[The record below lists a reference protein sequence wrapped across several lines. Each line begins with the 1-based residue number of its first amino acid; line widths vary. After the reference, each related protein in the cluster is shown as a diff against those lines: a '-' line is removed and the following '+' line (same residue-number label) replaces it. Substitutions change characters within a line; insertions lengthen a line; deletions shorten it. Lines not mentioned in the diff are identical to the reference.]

1 MKKIIYLN
9 RLGSCLHETKRVKT
23 IVYLLLFITTFSAAC
38 KKASDGGLE
47 PTQTGQKADLPAG
60 AKDGVVFTNNG
71 TSAMVTL
78 YAPGKKSV
86 SLIGEFN
93 DWSATA
99 LPMKNTPDGNYWW
112 IQVNN
117 LNANT
122 EYAYQFYVDGNLK
135 VADPYCEKILDP
147 DNDKYIS
154 AATYPNLKAYPTGK
168 TTGIVSVMQANQP
181 VYTWKNTSFSRPAK
195 DNLVIYELLV
205 RDFTTDHNYAST
217 LAKLDYLTGLGI
229 NAIELMPVNEFEGNL
244 SWGYNPSFYFAPDKY
259 YGTKTALQNFIDE
272 CHGRGIA
279 VIMDIV
285 LNHSF
290 GQSPMVQLYFDG
302 SKPTANSPWFNVDA
316 KHPFNVGYDF
326 NHESAATRKF
336 SKDVMKFWMQQY
348 KIDGFRFDLSK
359 GFTQKQ
365 STDDAQFRLYDASRI
380 AIWKDY
386 NGYMKSLDPN
396 FYVILEH
403 FAEESEEKV
412 LADNGMMLWN
422 NMNYNMN
429 EATMGWLDNSNFQ
442 WGFYANHGFAK
453 SENLVGY
460 GESHDEERLNFKN
473 ITYGNASG
481 NYVIKGNLATSL
493 KREELVAAFLFSIP
507 GPKMI
512 WQFGELGYD
521 INIDFNGRTGEKP
534 IKWDYYGDSNRK
546 ALYDAYAKFIR
557 LKKNNS
563 IFNSTNST
571 YDLASGIKYIKL
583 TEGTNTVVVVGNF
596 DVVSQTANIDF
607 GTTGAWVDAV
617 GAGINLST
625 SNYTRTL
632 APGEYHIFSKTTL
645 K

>member
-1 MKKIIYLN
+1 MKKIIY
-9 RLGSCLHETKRVKT
+9 RLGSCLHETKKVRN
-23 IVYLLLFITTFSAAC
+23 IVYLFLLVMLFNSAC
-38 KKASDGGLE
+38 KKASTDGGIE
-47 PTQTGQKADLPAG
+47 PTRTNQTAALPAG
-60 AKDGVVFTNNG
+60 AKDGVVFINNG
-71 TSAMVTL
+71 TSAIVTL

-86 SLIGEFN
+86 SLIGELN
-93 DWSATA
+93 DWSTTS
-99 LPMKNTPDGNYWW
+99 LPMQNTPDGNYWW
-112 IQVNN
+112 IQIDN
-117 LNANT
+117 LNPNT

-147 DNDKYIS
+147 DNDKYIT
-154 AATYPNLKAYPTGK
+154 AATYPNLKTYPTGK
-168 TTGIVSVMQANQP
+168 TTGIVSVMQSNQP
-181 VYTWKNTSFSRPAK
+181 TYTWKNTSFSRPAK

-205 RDFTTDHNYAST
+205 RDFTTEHNYAST
-217 LAKLDYLTGLGI
+217 LAKLDYLIGLGI

-259 YGTKTALQNFIDE
+259 YGAKTALQNFIDE

-279 VIMDIV
+279 VILDMV

-290 GQSPMVQLYFDG
+290 GQSPMVQLYFDS
-302 SKPTANSPWFNVDA
+302 SKPTANSPWFNVEA

-326 NHESAATRKF
+326 NHESPATKKF

-365 STDDAQFRLYDASRI
+365 SADDAQFRLYDAGRI
-380 AIWKDY
+380 ATWKDY
-386 NGYMKSLDPN
+386 NGYIKAIDPN

-412 LADNGMMLWN
+412 LADDGMLLWN

-481 NYVIKGNLATSL
+481 SYIIKGNLATSL

-521 INIDFNGRTGEKP
+521 VNIDFNGRTGEKP
-534 IKWDYYGDSNRK
+534 IKWDYYADPNRK
-546 ALYDAYAKFIR
+546 SLYDAYAKFIR

-563 IFNSTNST
+563 IFNSPNSS
-571 YDLASGIKYIKL
+571 YNLAGGIKYIKL
-583 TEGTNTVVVVGNF
+583 TEGTNTVIVVGNF
-596 DVVSQTANIDF
+596 DVVSQAANIDF
-607 GTTGAWVDAV
+607 GSSGTWVDAV
-617 GAGINLST
+617 GSSINLS
-625 SNYTRTL
+625 SNSYNRTL
-632 APGEYHIFSKTTL
+632 APGEYHIFSKTAL